1 MNMGWA
7 LALTTTGVF
16 MLLHVM
22 STYSALG
29 RVILHTGAMSHE
41 QVLPTQEAEVLNP
54 QQLHNHLVEK
64 TAAGRKADINV
75 MRFYRMNRQ
84 HAFHSTRNLE
94 VGDSSSMETSSNTGS
109 HDD

>member
-1 MNMGWA
+1 
-7 LALTTTGVF
+7 
-16 MLLHVM
+16 MLLRIM

-54 QQLHNHLVEK
+54 QQLHDHLVEK
-64 TAAGRKADINV
+64 TAAGKKAGINV

-84 HAFHSTRNLE
+84 HAFHSARNLE
-94 VGDSSSMETSSNTGS
+94 VGDSSSMETSNNPSRR
-109 HDD
+109 DD